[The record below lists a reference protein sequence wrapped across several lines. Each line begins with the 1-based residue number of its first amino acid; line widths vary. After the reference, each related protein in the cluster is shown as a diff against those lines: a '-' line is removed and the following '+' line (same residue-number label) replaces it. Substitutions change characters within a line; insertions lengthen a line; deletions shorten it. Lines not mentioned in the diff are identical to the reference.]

1 MGWGQYQDEEE
12 PGPDWSQTPSSISNI
27 VQMARAR
34 DPSLDFLP
42 SSAYTQS
49 GFYGADGGI
58 VGLANGGNPGE
69 AQMEQMLRAEYL
81 KYRNQGGKLHY

>member
-1 MGWGQYQDEEE
+1 M
-12 PGPDWSQTPSSISNI
+12 S
-27 VQMARAR
+27 ARHELR

-49 GFYGADGGI
+49 GWYGADGGRA
-58 VGLANGGNPGE
+58 GLLNGGEAGE

-81 KYRNQGGKLHY
+81 KYRNQGGTMPYEQFKILVMQQAQQGETCQIK